1 MHGMDI
7 AFTNCIDF
15 VYKNEV
21 RESAMKR
28 FFQCV
33 AAAFL
38 VASLSCSAADSV
50 VFQLDWLPGGDKAAV
65 YLGVQ
70 KGYFKDE
77 GIEVSIKPGRGSS
90 DAITK
95 IGTGSADLG
104 TGGIGA
110 LMMAA
115 AEGGAPVKAVM
126 SIYSKQPDAIFTVK
140 GSGIVTLKD
149 VAGHKIATAPFSSS
163 NTVWPVILAANGLDI
178 SKVQM
183 LNADVPALAPMLA
196 TGKVDATI
204 NWVTVSPAFEAV
216 LKEAGKQLVVL
227 PWSDFGL
234 DGYGLS
240 LFASDK
246 MIKERPQVITRF
258 LRAYVKATQAAIAD
272 PAAAAAALKSI
283 VPEADL
289 AAATAEYKASV
300 PLIKNAISDHDGLGA
315 FDPKLLKATWEWV
328 AKAKNYPLT
337 KLDPESLVDRS
348 FLPKK

>member
-1 MHGMDI
+1 M
-7 AFTNCIDF
+7 
-15 VYKNEV
+15 KN
-21 RESAMKR
+21 RINW
-28 FFQCV
+28 
-33 AAAFL
+33 AAAAL
-38 VASLSCSAADSV
+38 LLASMSCAAADSV

-70 KGYFKDE
+70 KGYFADE
-77 GIEVSIKPGRGSS
+77 GIEVAIKPGRGSS

-140 GSGIVTLKD
+140 GSGIVSLKD

-163 NTVWPVILAANGLDI
+163 NTVWPVVLAANGLDI
-178 SKVQM
+178 TKVQM

-204 NWVTVSPAFEAV
+204 NWVTVAPAFEAV
-216 LKEAGKQLVVL
+216 LKEAGKQLVIL

-240 LFASDK
+240 LFASEK

-258 LRAYVKATQAAIAD
+258 LRAYIKATNAAIQD
-272 PAAAAAALKSI
+272 PAAAAAALKSM
-283 VPEADL
+283 VPEADVT
-289 AAATAEYKASV
+289 AAAAEYRASV
-300 PLIKNAISDHDGLGA
+300 PLIRNSISDKDGIGA

-328 AKAKNYPLT
+328 AKAKNYPLN
-337 KLDPESLVDRS
+337 KIDPEALVDRS

>member
-1 MHGMDI
+1 MSHRFGLF
-7 AFTNCIDF
+7 AALALLLA
-15 VYKNEV
+15 
-21 RESAMKR
+21 SA
-28 FFQCV
+28 
-33 AAAFL
+33 
-38 VASLSCSAADSV
+38 SCCAADKI

-70 KGYFKDE
+70 KGYFADE
-77 GIEVSIKPGRGSS
+77 GIEVTIQPGRGSS

-104 TGGIGA
+104 TGGISA
-110 LMMAA
+110 LMMAS

-140 GSGIVTLKD
+140 GSGITVLKD
-149 VAGHKIATAPFSSS
+149 VAGRKIATAPFSSS
-163 NTVWPVILAANGLDI
+163 NTVWPVILTANGLDLT
-178 SKVQM
+178 KVQM
-183 LNADVPALAPMLA
+183 INADVPALAPMLA

-204 NWVTVSPAFEAV
+204 NWVTVAPAFEAV
-216 LKEAGKQLVVL
+216 LKQAGKELVII

-234 DGYGLS
+234 DGYGLC

-246 MIKERPQVITRF
+246 MIKERPQVLTRF
-258 LRAYVKATQAAIAD
+258 LRAYLKATQAAVAD
-272 PAAAAAALKSI
+272 PAAAAAALKSM

-289 AAATAEYKASV
+289 AAAAAEYKASV
-300 PLIKNAISDHDGLGA
+300 PLIKNPVSERDGMGA

-328 AKAKNYPLT
+328 AKAKNYPLA
-337 KLDPESLVDRS
+337 KIDPEKLVDRS

>member
-1 MHGMDI
+1 MKQACRI
-7 AFTNCIDF
+7 LAALAF
-15 VYKNEV
+15 
-21 RESAMKR
+21 M
-28 FFQCV
+28 
-33 AAAFL
+33 L
-38 VASLSCSAADSV
+38 ASTACLAADKII
-50 VFQLDWLPGGDKAAV
+50 FQLDWLPGGDKAAV

-70 KGYFKDE
+70 KGYFADE
-77 GIEVSIKPGRGSS
+77 GIEVTIQPGRGSS

-115 AEGGAPVKAVM
+115 AESGVPVKAIM

-149 VAGHKIATAPFSSS
+149 VAGHRIATAPFSSS
-163 NTVWPVILAANGLDI
+163 NTVWPVILTANGLDI

-204 NWVTVSPAFEAV
+204 NWITVAPAFEAV
-216 LKEAGKQLVVL
+216 LKQAGKELVIL
-227 PWSDFGL
+227 PWSEYGL
-234 DGYGLS
+234 DGYGLT

-246 MIKERPQVITRF
+246 LIRERPQVIPRF
-258 LRAYVKATQAAIAD
+258 LRAYIKATMAAIAD
-272 PAAAAAALKSI
+272 PAAAAAALKAM

-300 PLIKNAISDHDGLGA
+300 PLMKNAISDRDGIGA

-328 AKAKNYPLT
+328 AKAKNYPPN
-337 KLDPESLVDRS
+337 KVDPEKLVDRS

>member
-1 MHGMDI
+1 MKYRFGFF
-7 AFTNCIDF
+7 AAL
-15 VYKNEV
+15 VLLLA
-21 RESAMKR
+21 SA
-28 FFQCV
+28 
-33 AAAFL
+33 
-38 VASLSCSAADSV
+38 SCLAADKI

-70 KGYFKDE
+70 KGYFADE
-77 GIEVSIKPGRGSS
+77 GIEVTIQPGRGSS

-104 TGGIGA
+104 TGGISA

-140 GSGIVTLKD
+140 GSGIAVLKD
-149 VAGHKIATAPFSSS
+149 VAGHQIATAPFSSS
-163 NTVWPVILAANGLDI
+163 NTVWPVILTANGLDLT
-178 SKVQM
+178 KVQM
-183 LNADVPALAPMLA
+183 INADVPALAPMLA

-204 NWVTVSPAFEAV
+204 NWVTVAPAFEAV
-216 LKEAGKQLVVL
+216 LKQAGKELVII

-234 DGYGLS
+234 DGYGLC

-246 MIKERPQVITRF
+246 MIKERPQVLTRF
-258 LRAYVKATQAAIAD
+258 LRAYVKATQAAVAD
-272 PAAAAAALKSI
+272 PAAAAAALKSM

-289 AAATAEYKASV
+289 TAAAAEYKASV
-300 PLIKNAISDHDGLGA
+300 PLIKNTISERDGMGA
-315 FDPKLLKATWEWV
+315 FEPKLLKATWEWV
-328 AKAKNYPLT
+328 AKAKNYPLA
-337 KLDPESLVDRS
+337 KVDPEKLVDRS

>member
-1 MHGMDI
+1 MKTQLKWLASGLI
-7 AFTNCIDF
+7 FA
-15 VYKNEV
+15 
-21 RESAMKR
+21 SAA
-28 FFQCV
+28 C
-33 AAAFL
+33 AAA
-38 VASLSCSAADSV
+38 DNV

-77 GIEVSIKPGRGSS
+77 GLEVTIKPGRGSS

-115 AEGGAPVKAVM
+115 AEGGAPVKAIM
-126 SIYSKQPDAIFTVK
+126 SIYSMQPDAIFTVK
-140 GSGIVTLKD
+140 GSGITSLKD

-163 NTVWPVILAANGLDI
+163 NTVWPVVLAANGLDI

-204 NWVTVSPAFEAV
+204 NWVTVGPAFEAV
-216 LKEAGKQLVVL
+216 LKEAGKELVIL

-234 DGYGLS
+234 DGYGLT
-240 LFASDK
+240 LFASEK

-258 LRAYVKATQAAIAD
+258 VRAYIKATLASIQD
-272 PAAAAAALKSI
+272 PAAAAAALKAM

-289 AAATAEYKASV
+289 ASSAAEYRASV
-300 PLIKNAISDHDGLGA
+300 PLMKNKISDRDGMGA
-315 FDPKLLKATWEWV
+315 FDPKLLNATWVWV
-328 AKAKNYPLT
+328 AKAKNYPLA
-337 KLDPESLVDRS
+337 KVDPESLVDRS

>member
-1 MHGMDI
+1 
-7 AFTNCIDF
+7 
-15 VYKNEV
+15 
-21 RESAMKR
+21 MKR
-28 FFQCV
+28 SWNWI
-33 AAAFL
+33 AAVLMF
-38 VASLSCSAADSV
+38 ASMSCAAADSV

-77 GIEVSIKPGRGSS
+77 GIDVTIKPGRGSS

-115 AEGGAPVKAVM
+115 AEGGAPVKAIM

-140 GSGIVTLKD
+140 GSGIVSLKD
-149 VAGHKIATAPFSSS
+149 VAGHKVATAPFSSS
-163 NTVWPVILAANGLDI
+163 NTVWPVVLAANGLDI
-178 SKVQM
+178 TKVSM

-204 NWVTVSPAFEAV
+204 NWVTVAPAFEAV
-216 LKEAGKQLVVL
+216 LKQAGKELVIL

-234 DGYGLS
+234 DGYGLT

-258 LRAYVKATQAAIAD
+258 LRAYIKATLASIQD
-272 PAAAAAALKSI
+272 PAAAAAALKSM
-283 VPEADL
+283 VPEADVN
-289 AAATAEYKASV
+289 AATAEYKASV
-300 PLIKNAISDHDGLGA
+300 PLIKNAISDRDGIGA

-337 KLDPESLVDRS
+337 KINPESLVDRS

>member
-1 MHGMDI
+1 M
-7 AFTNCIDF
+7 
-15 VYKNEV
+15 KN
-21 RESAMKR
+21 R
-28 FFQCV
+28 FNWAAV
-33 AAAFL
+33 ALLF
-38 VASLSCSAADSV
+38 ASMSCAAADSV

-70 KGYFKDE
+70 KGYFADE
-77 GIEVSIKPGRGSS
+77 GIQVAIKPGRGSS

-140 GSGIVTLKD
+140 GSGIVSLKD

-163 NTVWPVILAANGLDI
+163 NTVWPVVLAANGLDI
-178 SKVQM
+178 TKVQM

-204 NWVTVSPAFEAV
+204 NWVTVAPAFEAV
-216 LKEAGKQLVVL
+216 LKEAGKQLVIL

-240 LFASDK
+240 LFASEK

-258 LRAYVKATQAAIAD
+258 LRAYIKATNAAIQD
-272 PAAAAAALKSI
+272 PAAAAAALKSM
-283 VPEADL
+283 VPEADVT
-289 AAATAEYKASV
+289 AAAAEYRASV
-300 PLIKNAISDHDGLGA
+300 PLIKNSISDKDGIGA

-328 AKAKNYPLT
+328 AKAKNYPLN
-337 KLDPESLVDRS
+337 KIDPEALVDRS

>member
-1 MHGMDI
+1 M
-7 AFTNCIDF
+7 
-15 VYKNEV
+15 KN
-21 RESAMKR
+21 R
-28 FFQCV
+28 FNWVGV
-33 AAAFL
+33 AL
-38 VASLSCSAADSV
+38 LLASMSCAAADSV

-70 KGYFKDE
+70 KGYFADE
-77 GIEVSIKPGRGSS
+77 GIEVAIKPGRGSS

-140 GSGIVTLKD
+140 GSGITSLKD

-163 NTVWPVILAANGLDI
+163 NTVWPVVLAANGLDI
-178 SKVQM
+178 TKVQM

-204 NWVTVSPAFEAV
+204 NWVTVAPAFEAV
-216 LKEAGKQLVVL
+216 LKEAGKQLVIL

-240 LFASDK
+240 LFASEK

-258 LRAYVKATQAAIAD
+258 LRAYIKATNAAIHD
-272 PAAAAAALKSI
+272 PAAAAAALKSM
-283 VPEADL
+283 VPEADVT
-289 AAATAEYKASV
+289 AAAAEYRASV
-300 PLIKNAISDHDGLGA
+300 PLIKNAVSDKDGIGA

-328 AKAKNYPLT
+328 AKAKNYPLN
-337 KLDPESLVDRS
+337 KIDPETLVDRS